1 MKYYSQ
7 TSKYIAKNG
16 FYILP
21 FTILPA
27 MFLAFS
33 LNQASILNVFNAIAS
48 GSIKIGFTDIFRTVS
63 LLNFASWWNAIF
75 AIVGIVLL
83 IVCVSM
89 LMAFLDKHMRIGK
102 RSYAG
107 IFSKVNDNLL
117 STGFIVLL
125 IVLFYQLWALVTS
138 AVFYLCTFIESV
150 PLAYAAAVIIYI
162 ASHVLLVCC
171 ISMVYL
177 WLPCLQ
183 HTGFRTGEAFRIS
196 HELLSPVK
204 ARIVCTQVLTFLFI
218 EAIISATVILIPSW
232 IVTFVVATALYAV
245 LIMVFFV
252 RMQIVYFDR
261 AGIERED
268 LKKVYFRR

>member
-1 MKYYSQ
+1 MKYFSQ
-7 TSKYIAKNG
+7 TSKYILKNG
-16 FYILP
+16 HYVLP
-21 FTILPA
+21 FAILPA
-27 MFLAFS
+27 LFLAFS
-33 LNQASILNVFNAIAS
+33 LDQTSLLNVFNAIAS
-48 GSIKIGFTDIFRTVS
+48 GSHKIGFIDIFRTVS

-75 AIVGIVLL
+75 AVFGVLLL

-102 RSYAG
+102 RSYVG

-125 IVLFYQLWALVTS
+125 IVCFYQLWALVTS
-138 AVFYLCTFIESV
+138 TVFYLCTFIESV
-150 PLAYAAAVIIYI
+150 PFAYAAAVLVYI
-162 ASHVLLVCC
+162 ASHILLVCG
-171 ISMVYL
+171 ISMAYL

-183 HTGFRTGEAFRIS
+183 HTGFRTVEAFRIS

-204 ARIVCTQVLTFLFI
+204 ARIVCTQVLTFLLI
-218 EAIISATVILIPSW
+218 EVVISATVILIPSW
-232 IVTFVVATALYAV
+232 VVALAVATALYAL
-245 LIMVFFV
+245 LIIIFFV